1 MKIRITEID
10 SQAVKSYEWVGEAD
24 RYGMGT
30 LTIEFQSG
38 KVYDYFDFPFGD
50 IEKMVATDSIG
61 QYVNTDIKPF
71 YHYKEVTPI
80 F

>member
-1 MKIRITEID
+1 MKIRVTEID
-10 SQAVKSYEWVGEAD
+10 SRAVKSYEWVGEAD
-24 RYGMGT
+24 IYGMGT

-38 KVYDYFDFPFGD
+38 KVYDYLDFPFGA
-50 IEKMVATDSIG
+50 IEKMIATDSIG

>member
-1 MKIRITEID
+1 MKIRVTEID

-24 RYGMGT
+24 VYGMGT

-38 KVYDYFDFPFGD
+38 KVYDYLDFPFGD
-50 IEKMVATDSIG
+50 IEKMIATDSIG
-61 QYVNTDIKPF
+61 RYVNTDIKPF